1 MCSLILLVVAIIPLP
16 VSNATILHP
25 QLIAMTPHVPVLTV
39 VLVALVV
46 KVFSRVWGR
55 LVGSNYDISCSHF

>member
-1 MCSLILLVVAIIPLP
+1 MCSLILLVVSFVPLP
-16 VSNATILHP
+16 LPNATILHP
-25 QLIAMTPHVPVLTV
+25 QLIAITPHVSVLTV

-46 KVFSRVWGR
+46 EVFSRVWGR